1 MLAQFVSFQLN
12 KFICFQIHWSSVLL
26 SLVSKCVFALLI
38 ILSLGLF
45 VRVVIK
51 RCIHAES
58 NINSS
63 PEVLEK
69 TNLKTD
75 STAIEADF
83 CSNENQKVY
92 WSKHLVWAEYPQ
104 VLHMA
109 HRNILLKHPIIW
121 NNCHNHRMWHFTSD
135 LFYLSNITRI
145 INMTIT
151 KEMHDFEFSVWSM
164 L

>member
-26 SLVSKCVFALLI
+26 SLVSKVLFALLI

-45 VRVVIK
+45 VCVVIK
-51 RCIHAES
+51 RCSHTES

-83 CSNENQKVY
+83 GSNENQKVY
-92 WSKHLVWAEYPQ
+92 
-104 VLHMA
+104 
-109 HRNILLKHPIIW
+109 
-121 NNCHNHRMWHFTSD
+121 
-135 LFYLSNITRI
+135 
-145 INMTIT
+145 
-151 KEMHDFEFSVWSM
+151 
-164 L
+164 